1 MLVMGEEDSEA
12 EELRKTRVGPKI
24 PIGSLHLPLFEM
36 TALFATQAANQRPP
50 VRFDLSES
58 YQQGL
63 PEPLTKTTTWRT
75 KSIDA
80 DSSIARTS
88 IG

>member
-1 MLVMGEEDSEA
+1 MGEEDSEG

-36 TALFATQAANQRPP
+36 TALST
-50 VRFDLSES
+50 
-58 YQQGL
+58 G
-63 PEPLTKTTTWRT
+63 RT
-75 KSIDA
+75 KSIEMERG
-80 DSSIARTS
+80 SIARTS